1 MEIFVRI
8 VLGLAAVVLVAA
20 GVALATRA
28 AISASGRRLAKSLE
42 DARSCL
48 ACNCLLKT

>member
-28 AISASGRRLAKSLE
+28 AISASGAPTREESGGRT
-42 DARSCL
+42 RVL